1 MNNKFTRIICVL
13 LSLILIFSLTGCGGT
28 EDVWSEWI
36 ETVEVPDDSSSSEEA
51 VSSEED
57 TTTEDSKATDGTVN
71 SVVTNTDKQ
80 SSEKSSS
87 NKSSSSKKES
97 SKSSSSEKV
106 TSKPTSSALVSSN
119 LVSSE
124 IASDKAS
131 VLSENNSTVSSNSSE
146 TSEKNEI
153 NITVD
158 GKTRYKITVSL
169 SNEGYDQGRLVQKV
183 IRATAKAS
191 VPLILDTETND
202 GPEIIIGDTTREQS
216 KKLMEKLKD
225 NEYAI
230 ESYEDGNI
238 VIVGSNEYSLQMA
251 TDKFLKQYFG
261 YDANATQVGKEA
273 PVPSN
278 LKIHQSIFDDYK
290 LAWSDEFEGTTVDTD
305 KWCFKPLMA
314 AQEHLKLYSD
324 ERAVQQKDGYMNL
337 IAGRIDDENYWTN
350 TALTTADTMVFKYGY
365 VEMRAKVPFG
375 KPAFPSFWMQSSMY
389 EAADPYVMAEVDMF
403 EHFAQ
408 HGDDY
413 LQTGCHKWY
422 RDGSGEHYVGPQIG
436 SYRFGSEAVAE
447 DWHTY
452 GMLWTPSA
460 LYFMI
465 DGSVYHTI
473 DITDNGDFGERNDGM
488 GAFHDYAHLI
498 FNNYVNTNKGG
509 STDNNE
515 FNATPD
521 DEFPITYTIDYVRI
535 YQLPGQGGI
544 LNVKD
549 MVN

>member
-1 MNNKFTRIICVL
+1 MNKKITRILCL
-13 LSLILIFSLTGCGGT
+13 LISVVMIFSLTGCGGT
-28 EDVWSEWI
+28 EDVWSEWV
-36 ETVEVPDDSSSSEEA
+36 ETVEVPDDTE
-51 VSSEED
+51 VSSEDTASED
-57 TTTEDSKATDGTVN
+57 TTTSSEDS
-71 SVVTNTDKQ
+71 
-80 SSEKSSS
+80 
-87 NKSSSSKKES
+87 ES
-97 SKSSSSEKV
+97 SDYKNTV
-106 TSKPTSSALVSSN
+106 TSKPTGNKNKVSSSQK
-119 LVSSE
+119 VSSVKPVSSTE
-124 IASDKAS
+124 EASSK
-131 VLSENNSTVSSNSSE
+131 ENTSTVTSNG
-146 TSEKNEI
+146 NEI
-153 NITVD
+153 NVTVK
-158 GKTRYKITVSL
+158 GKSKYKIVVSL

-183 IRATAKAS
+183 IRATSNAS
-191 VPLILDTETND
+191 VPLILDTETSD

-216 KKLMEKLKD
+216 VELMKKLKD
-225 NEYAI
+225 NEYI
-230 ESYEDGNI
+230 IKSYSNGNI

-251 TDKFLKQYFG
+251 TDKFLANYFG
-261 YDANATQVGKEA
+261 YDKNATKAGTEK
-273 PVPSN
+273 PLPNN
-278 LKIHQSIFDDYK
+278 LDIYQSILEDYK
-290 LAWSDEFEGTTVDTD
+290 LVWNDEFEGTAVDMD

-314 AQEHLKLYSD
+314 QQEHLKLYHD
-324 ERAVQQKDGYMNL
+324 ERAVQQKDGNMNL

-436 SYRFGSEAVAE
+436 SYRFGSEE
-447 DWHTY
+447 EGEKWHTY
-452 GMLWTPSA
+452 AMLWTPST
-460 LYFMI
+460 LYFMV
-465 DGSVYHTI
+465 DGNTYHTI
-473 DITDNGDFGERNDGM
+473 DITDNGDFGDRGDGM
-488 GAFHDYAHLI
+488 GSFHDYAHLI
-498 FNNYVNTNKGG
+498 FNNYLNTNKGG

-521 DEFPITYTIDYVRI
+521 DKFPITYTIDYVRI